1 MNNPSADRPP
11 LLMTRTAAFIA
22 VGLVSGYALAA
33 VPNVELVTATCF
45 CAGYVLGPGAGVFCG
60 AFTEALFA
68 GFHPMGSSFGLTL
81 LAQVIGMA
89 LAGLLGSVCA
99 ILAKRA
105 SEWLRA
111 ALVVAFGIL
120 STLIFDFITNLAFPI
135 TAGFSYSQ
143 TLASFA
149 LALPFAAIHLVS
161 NTLVF
166 AVIVAPILP
175 RLQRIITP

>member
-1 MNNPSADRPP
+1 MNNSSADRPP

-45 CAGYVLGPGAGVFCG
+45 CAGFVLGPGAGVFCG

-81 LAQVIGMA
+81 IAQVIGMA
-89 LAGLLGSVCA
+89 AAGLLGAICA
-99 ILAKRA
+99 ILTRRVN
-105 SEWLRA
+105 EWMRA

-120 STLIFDFITNLAFPI
+120 TTLFFDFVTNLAFPI
-135 TAGFSYSQ
+135 SAGFSYSQ
-143 TLASFA
+143 TIASFA
-149 LALPFAAIHLVS
+149 LAVPFAAIHLIS

-166 AVIVAPILP
+166 TVIVAPILP
-175 RLQRIITP
+175 QLQRIIIP